1 MATEIE
7 IKKNK
12 VLSVIQQT
20 FANYG
25 IISPVPMMIVE
36 NLNEYQIA
44 EYLNYEHNDPSD
56 CILGHLNLHRTKEGF
71 EFWSDYLQMLFQTCN
86 PNRYNTC
93 KPPYRGWWHAP
104 CHQPHLY
111 GPWRWWD
118 GEAWSVG
125 YDHKYKFL
133 PNERLLMLTAEQS
146 KDLYSWSFYW
156 PKNARVQRINQ
167 DWHGFKEAAQ

>member
-1 MATEIE
+1 MTPQLKQKKREILDVVE
-7 IKKNK
+7 Q
-12 VLSVIQQT
+12 V

-25 IISPVPMMIVE
+25 IISHVPVMIVE

-44 EYLNYEHNDPSD
+44 EYLNYEHNHPTE
-56 CILGHLNLHRTKEGF
+56 CIMGHLLFYKTKEGV
-71 EFWSDYLQMLFQTCN
+71 EFWSDYLQMLFQTCGE
-86 PNRYNTC
+86 NRFNGC

-104 CHQPHLY
+104 GDHSQH

-125 YDHKYKFL
+125 YDYKHQFQ
-133 PNERLLMLTAEQS
+133 PNEKLFMFTPEES
-146 KDLYSWSFYW
+146 KNLCSWSFLW

-167 DWHGFKEAAQ
+167 DWHGFKGVAR